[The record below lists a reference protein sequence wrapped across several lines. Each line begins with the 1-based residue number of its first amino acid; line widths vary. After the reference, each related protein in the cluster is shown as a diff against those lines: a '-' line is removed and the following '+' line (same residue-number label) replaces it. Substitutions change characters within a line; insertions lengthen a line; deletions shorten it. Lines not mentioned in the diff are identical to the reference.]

1 MKEGNVAFL
10 YYILL
15 IYIMTTVFRLK
26 IVGERQ
32 RWRMLVGECT
42 LDREGAG
49 TFSRMYNKQNLA
61 SRLCIDEELT

>member
-15 IYIMTTVFRLK
+15 LYIMTTVFRLK

-32 RWRMLVGECT
+32 RWHMLVGECT
-42 LDREGAG
+42 LDREGTG
-49 TFSRMYNKQNLA
+49 TFPRMYKKQNLS
-61 SRLCIDEELT
+61 SRLYIDEELT